1 MPLEIKT
8 LPELPGVYIFRSEKK
23 KVLYVG
29 KAINLKSR
37 VSSYFANPDLLDPKT
52 SALVSKIENIEHI
65 EVQNEIEALLLE
77 SELIKRYRPPYN
89 INLKDDKFYKYI
101 FIDNESPKKIG
112 TTRKISIGKHKYFG
126 PYPESTSISI
136 ILKTLRKIFPYR
148 DCSFA
153 KFNRYKNAK
162 RPCLYGHI
170 GLCMAPCQGDLQI
183 TTNDQNV
190 KKISEYLSGDRKK
203 LFNAIENEM
212 KLASKNLEF
221 EKAAYLRDQVASYNY
236 LTQEIGNIREYIEV
250 PNTIEIKNTDGI
262 VELIR
267 VLQEKANLSFGK
279 NIGAANF
286 RIETFD
292 ISNIQGKN
300 AVGAMVVTT
309 GGAPDKNEYRRFKI
323 QTKDT
328 PNDFAMMKEML
339 TRRFSRKENQEK
351 WNDPNLIVIDGGKG
365 QLSYALEALKNTG
378 KNFPIIG
385 LAKREEEIIYVNKD
399 GIFDILKLPKL
410 SIALNILKKGRDEA
424 HRFGIT
430 YYRKLHRKSLLS

>member
-1 MPLEIKT
+1 MFKN
-8 LPELPGVYIFRSEKK
+8 LPEVPGVYIFRNKLK

-37 VSSYFANPDLLDPKT
+37 VSSYFANSDLLDPKT
-52 SALVSKIENIEHI
+52 SALVSKVESIEHI

-77 SELIKRYRPPYN
+77 SELIKRYKPPYN

-101 FIDNESPKKIG
+101 VIDNESPKKIG
-112 TTRKISIGKHKYFG
+112 TTRKITVGKYKYFG

-136 ILKTLRKIFPYR
+136 ILKTLRRIFPYR
-148 DCSFA
+148 DCSQA
-153 KFNRYKNAK
+153 KFNRYKSAK

-170 GLCMAPCQGDLQI
+170 GLCSAPCQGESQI
-183 TTNDQNV
+183 QTNDQNV
-190 KKISEYLSGDRKK
+190 KMISEYLSGDRKK

-250 PNTIEIKNTDGI
+250 PNTVEIKNTEG
-262 VELIR
+262 VTELIR
-267 VLQEKANLSFGK
+267 VLQEKANISFDP
-279 NIGAANF
+279 NIAASSF

-309 GGAPDKNEYRRFKI
+309 GGAPDKSEYRRFKI

-339 TRRFSRKENQEK
+339 TRRFSRKEDQPK
-351 WNDPNLIVIDGGKG
+351 WGNPNLIVVDGGKG
-365 QLSYALEALKNTG
+365 QLSYAIEALKLTG

-385 LAKREEEIIYVNKD
+385 LAKREEEIIYINQD
-399 GIFDILKLPKL
+399 EQFEILKLKA
-410 SIALNILKKGRDEA
+410 SSTALNILKKGRDEA

-430 YYRKLHRKSLLS
+430 YYRKLHRKSLLA